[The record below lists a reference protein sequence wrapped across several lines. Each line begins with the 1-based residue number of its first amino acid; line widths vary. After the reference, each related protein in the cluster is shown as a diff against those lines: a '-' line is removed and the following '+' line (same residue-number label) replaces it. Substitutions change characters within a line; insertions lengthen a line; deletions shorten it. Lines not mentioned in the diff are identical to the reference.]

1 MSALKV
7 GDSFPQDVSFTW
19 IAPSPENSEFSAC
32 GIPQKYNASESMLQ
46 QKAIAIGAHTN
57 QRTTTIVAKD
67 KKIVIVAVPGA
78 FTPTCSANH
87 VPGFIAKAEELKS
100 KGIDQVVFI
109 AHNDAYVMSGWGKA
123 NKIND
128 EFIVRFNVPSPAAT
142 SLFWALEMCQGK
154 PNTANHCISLYT
166 DLRFR

>member
-32 GIPQKYNASESMLQ
+32 GIPQKYNASE
-46 QKAIAIGAHTN
+46 I
-57 QRTTTIVAKD
+57 AKD

-87 VPGFIAKAEELKS
+87 VPGFIAKAEELKA

-128 EFIVRFNVPSPAAT
+128 EFIIFASDDETKFSSALGWTLGPRAARYAIVVDHGKVTYAEKEEAPSGVSVSGADAVIAK
-142 SLFWALEMCQGK
+142 L
-154 PNTANHCISLYT
+154 
-166 DLRFR
+166 